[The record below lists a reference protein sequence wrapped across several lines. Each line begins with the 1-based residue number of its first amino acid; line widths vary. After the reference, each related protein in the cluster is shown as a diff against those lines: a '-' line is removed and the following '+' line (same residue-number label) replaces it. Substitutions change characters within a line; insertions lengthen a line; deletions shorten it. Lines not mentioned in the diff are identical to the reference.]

1 MIKQF
6 VCYWDIMC
14 FYQQY
19 LINIT
24 FCIFKNKISDILNR
38 KLTQSSK
45 YYLNSIYF
53 GDENSVLYQ
62 IQLIQPKFDILLEFN
77 NVLIF

>member
-1 MIKQF
+1 M
-6 VCYWDIMC
+6 
-14 FYQQY
+14 
-19 LINIT
+19 
-24 FCIFKNKISDILNR
+24 NR

-62 IQLIQPKFDILLEFN
+62 IQMIQPKFDILLEFN